1 MGAGALWW
9 WEARLHHINGQSLF
23 LCWHTKSPTL
33 THFHTWFLL
42 EDRGC
47 LPWVFF
53 FMFLCIRF
61 VLFFYFY
68 CIYPPD
74 LFLCCIDFLFFIFA
88 SLHCPLMDTEFNMDR
103 LKKRNSIAVQFRVM
117 FVLMCCSSSVQ
128 TERQKVQV
136 VVCFHLDSLFSRIGK
151 QNSHT

>member
-1 MGAGALWW
+1 MLAHKVPHTDSFSHLVPVRRQRLSAL
-9 WEARLHHINGQSLF
+9 G
-23 LCWHTKSPTL
+23 
-33 THFHTWFLL
+33 
-42 EDRGC
+42 
-47 LPWVFF
+47 FF
-53 FMFLCIRF
+53 FFYVF
-61 VLFFYFY
+61 VYSFFFFYYYFY

-74 LFLCCIDFLFFIFA
+74 LFLCCIDFLFIFLA

>member
-47 LPWVFF
+47 LPWGF
-53 FMFLCIRF
+53 FLCFCVF
-61 VLFFYFY
+61 VLFCFFISTVSTHLTSSSVASIFYF
-68 CIYPPD
+68 
-74 LFLCCIDFLFFIFA
+74 FFFA